1 MRWRLA
7 RDRQLLVRSWD
18 GDSVVYDCAG
28 GDTHLL
34 GAPLARVFARV
45 QQGPCELDEAIAL
58 ELAALGLVERAA

>member
-18 GDSVVYDCAG
+18 GESVVYDCAG

-34 GAPLARVFARV
+34 GANAANVFARL
-45 QQGPCELDEAIAL
+45 QQGPCELDEPIAH
-58 ELAALGLVERAA
+58 ELAALGLVERAP